1 MAPPALDTSAASV
14 ADDGR
19 DGIPVASL
27 PEVFRSIAVPTGARF
42 WRKVGA
48 FTGPGYL
55 IAVGYIDP
63 GNWATD
69 LAGGAK
75 YGYALL
81 SVIILS
87 SLLAVFLQTLS
98 LRLGIVTGRD
108 LVQLSGERFSRPVA
122 TSLWIG
128 CELAIIAC
136 DLAEVIG
143 AAVALQLLFGL
154 PLLVGVCLT
163 AADVFLVLWLQS
175 RGFRYIEA
183 LVMALLCAIAVC
195 FAMEMILAR
204 PDLAGIAAS
213 ILPSRRIVADP
224 GMLYLAIGILGATV
238 MPHNLYL
245 HSSIA
250 QTRKYALDQRGKRE
264 AVRFATIDSTTA
276 LVAAL
281 FINGAILIL
290 AAAFNRVGYTDV
302 SEIQDAYRLLTPVL
316 GGGLASLL
324 FGLAL
329 LASGQN
335 SSLTGTLA
343 GQIVMEGF
351 MRRKMPAG
359 RRRLM
364 TRGLA
369 IIPAV
374 VVIAICGERS
384 TGQLL
389 ILSQVVLSLQL
400 SFAVVPLL
408 MFTGDRR
415 LMGRF
420 VNPGWVRLI
429 GWACAAV
436 IAGANAWLVWIS
448 LA

>member
-1 MAPPALDTSAASV
+1 MPSQSFTPSPVSVTRSDWDGLSAP
-14 ADDGR
+14 
-19 DGIPVASL
+19 SL
-27 PEVFRSIAVPTGARF
+27 PEVFRSIPVPSGARF
-42 WRKVGA
+42 WRKIGA

-69 LAGGAK
+69 LAGGAR

-98 LRLGIVTGRD
+98 LRLGIATGRD
-108 LVQLSGERFSRPVA
+108 LAQLSRERFSIPVA
-122 TSLWIG
+122 TGLWIG

-154 PLLVGVCLT
+154 PLIAGVCLT

-183 LVMALLCAIAVC
+183 LVMALLCAIAAC
-195 FAMEMILAR
+195 FAMEMVIAS
-204 PDLAGIAAS
+204 PDLAGISAA
-213 ILPSRRIVADP
+213 ILPSRQIVADP

-250 QTRKYALDQRGKRE
+250 QTRNYAVDQRGKRE
-264 AVRFATIDSTTA
+264 AIRFATIDSTTA
-276 LVAAL
+276 LIAAL
-281 FINGAILIL
+281 FINAAILIL
-290 AAAFNRVGYTDV
+290 ATAFNRAGYTDV

-329 LASGQN
+329 LAAGQN
-335 SSLTGTLA
+335 SSVTGTLA

-351 MRRKMPAG
+351 MRRSLSPG
-359 RRRLM
+359 LRRLV

-369 IIPAV
+369 ILPAV
-374 VVIAICGERS
+374 VVIGICGESSAGR
-384 TGQLL
+384 LL

-408 MFTGDRR
+408 MFTGDAR
-415 LMGRF
+415 LMGSFANRRC
-420 VNPGWVRLI
+420 VRLI
-429 GWACAAV
+429 GWVCAVA
-436 IAGANAWLVWIS
+436 IAGANAWLVWTT

>member
-1 MAPPALDTSAASV
+1 MAPPSANTSSTSV
-14 ADDGR
+14 AR
-19 DGIPVASL
+19 DGWADLPAPSL
-27 PEVFRSIAVPTGARF
+27 PEVYQSIAVPAGARF
-42 WRKVGA
+42 WRKIGA

-69 LAGGAK
+69 VAGGAK

-81 SVIILS
+81 SVVILS

-98 LRLGIVTGRD
+98 LRLGIATGRD
-108 LVQLSGERFSRPVA
+108 LAQLSRDRFSRPVA
-122 TSLWIG
+122 TSLWVG

-154 PLLVGVCLT
+154 PLLIGVCLT

-183 LVMALLCAIAVC
+183 LVMALLCAIAAC
-195 FAMEMILAR
+195 FALEMVLAR

-213 ILPSRRIVADP
+213 ILPSKRIVADP

-250 QTRKYALDQRGKRE
+250 QTRKFSPDQRGKGE
-264 AVRFATIDSTTA
+264 AIRFATIDSTTA

-290 AAAFNRVGYTDV
+290 AAAFNRAGYTDV
-302 SEIQDAYRLLTPVL
+302 AEIQDAYRLLTPVL

-351 MRRKMPAG
+351 MRRKISPG
-359 RRRLM
+359 LRRLL

-374 VVIAICGERS
+374 FVIGICGERS

-389 ILSQVVLSLQL
+389 ILSQVILSLQL

-420 VNPGWVRLI
+420 VNPRWVRLT
-429 GWACAAV
+429 GWVCAAA
-436 IAGANAWLVWIS
+436 IAGANAWLVWAS